1 MRDLI
6 YRDEALNEVAVGK
19 DKNEIQGGI
28 LNLPSVEAKEL
39 IAKIEIDNDKLTE
52 LVEKVKAD
60 FLVDYNAGIKAELE
74 EIKAEIGRIETEE
87 GGDFL
92 ERPAIDIIYEA
103 QKILDNHIN
112 KADCDNDCEH
122 CEWVECPKE

>member
-60 FLVDYNAGIKAELE
+60 LLENQKTGHWIIHKLEPNGYDHIKCSVCGQFWSVSDHYKIFKYCFNCGA
-74 EIKAEIGRIETEE
+74 KME
-87 GGDFL
+87 G
-92 ERPAIDIIYEA
+92 E
-103 QKILDNHIN
+103 N
-112 KADCDNDCEH
+112 K
-122 CEWVECPKE
+122 